1 MGVGGHAEEPGRD
14 AEFGGAGVEGLVQ
27 AVEVPPAGAVGD
39 EGEAAVG
46 VEARLLDG
54 LGSFGVAAG
63 DGA

>member
-1 MGVGGHAEEPGRD
+1 MGVGGHAEEPGGQ
-14 AEFGGAGVEGLVQ
+14 AEFCGAGVKGLVQ

-54 LGSFGVAAG
+54 LGSGRIAAG
-63 DGA
+63 DRA